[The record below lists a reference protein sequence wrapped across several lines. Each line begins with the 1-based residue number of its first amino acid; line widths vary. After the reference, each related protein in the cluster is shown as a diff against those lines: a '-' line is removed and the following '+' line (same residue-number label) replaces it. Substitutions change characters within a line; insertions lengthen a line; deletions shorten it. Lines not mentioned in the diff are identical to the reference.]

1 MIMPGLENIEVF
13 AALFSLIFVVISWIL
28 ALSILS
34 KYFKYR
40 VRELLLVGIA
50 WVGIA
55 MPWTSDAI
63 SFIMI
68 MTIGESLNPYMK
80 VIIELTF
87 LPVAVILWLIAFT
100 DLLYKNQQKLI
111 LTIFI
116 ILGALFEI
124 IFFYALFTDFS
135 LIGKYTPPLKIDY
148 TLPIYLFLILFLGIF
163 LITGLLMGKESL
175 KSENKELVLKGK
187 FLIIAFIS
195 FLIGALLE
203 IILPLHPVGIM
214 LIRIILI
221 SSAIEYYIGFTLP
234 EFVKKILLK

>member
-1 MIMPGLENIEVF
+1 MPGLENIEVF
-13 AALFSLIFVVISWIL
+13 AALFSLIYVVISWIL

-34 KYFKYR
+34 KYSKFR

-68 MTIGESLNPYMK
+68 MTIGEPLNPYVK
-80 VIIELTF
+80 VTIELTF
-87 LPVAVILWLIAFT
+87 LPIALVLWLIAFT

-111 LTIFI
+111 LTISI

-135 LIGKYTPPLKIDY
+135 LIGEYTPPLKIDY
-148 TLPIYLFLILFLGIF
+148 TLPIYLFLILFLGMF
-163 LITGLLMGKESL
+163 LITGLLMGKECL
-175 KSENKELVLKGK
+175 KSENKEIVLKGK
-187 FLIIAFIS
+187 FLIVAFLS
-195 FLIGALLE
+195 FLLGAMLD

-214 LIRIILI
+214 VNRLILI

-234 EFVKKILLK
+234 EFVKKLILK